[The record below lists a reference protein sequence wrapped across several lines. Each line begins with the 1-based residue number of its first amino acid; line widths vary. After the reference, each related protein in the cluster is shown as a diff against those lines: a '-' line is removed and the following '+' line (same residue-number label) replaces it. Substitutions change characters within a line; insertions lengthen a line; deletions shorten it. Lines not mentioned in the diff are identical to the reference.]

1 MKRISKLWGSVLIV
15 QVVLAYILF
24 IYQVLYEFHILDVQH
39 DLLYNIYVRVDLSPF
54 LMFEA
59 YGYLLVLSRLL
70 FILVY
75 LSIYSRLSRC

>member
-39 DLLYNIYVRVDLSPF
+39 DLLYNIYIRIDLSPS

-59 YGYLLVLSRLL
+59 YDYLLVLSRLL
-70 FILVY
+70 FFLVY

>member
-1 MKRISKLWGSVLIV
+1 M

-39 DLLYNIYVRVDLSPF
+39 DLLYNIYIRIDLSPS

-59 YGYLLVLSRLL
+59 YDYLLVLSRLL
-70 FILVY
+70 FFLVY